1 MITGIAFAVLLFIG
15 APIGIVLGLS
25 AAAYIFASNNQVLL
39 GSYPIQM
46 FGGVENYG
54 LLAIPLFLILGEIM
68 NGAGITTRLI
78 GLARAFIGTVRG
90 GLAYINVLANALMAS
105 ILGSAAAQ
113 IAIMS
118 RVIVPE
124 MDREGYDRRFSVAT
138 TASAG
143 LLAPIIPPSMM
154 FVVYAVLARVA
165 TGDMFLAGII
175 PGLMMT
181 LGFFL
186 VIFCVGLVSPFP
198 VPKPLGWRD
207 RLKLLRDG
215 ALTLLIPVVIIGS
228 ITTGVATA
236 TESAAVACV
245 AAYVIGRFVTR
256 EFHERDLPR
265 MLLAAG
271 RNSAVVLFMVAT
283 AAVFGWVL
291 TFGKVPQ
298 DIAAWIQTIA
308 TGPVSFMLLVNVIL
322 LVIGTVIDGIPGLI
336 MVVPILLPIATDIY
350 GIDPVQFGV
359 VVSINLVL
367 GLVSPPVGIA
377 LFIAAAVTKM
387 KPGQIFLWT
396 IPYCL
401 TTALVLV
408 LLSIFPVLTL
418 GLVR

>member
-1 MITGIAFAVLLFIG
+1 MIAGIAFAVLLFIG

-54 LLAIPLFLILGEIM
+54 LLAIPLFLILGEVM

-78 GLARAFIGTVRG
+78 GLARAFVGTMRG

-181 LGFFL
+181 VGFFL
-186 VIFCVGLVSPFP
+186 VIFVVGLLNPFP
-198 VPKPLGWRD
+198 TPQPLSWGD
-207 RLKLLRDG
+207 RFKLLRDG
-215 ALTLLIPVVIIGS
+215 ALTLLIPAVIIGS
-228 ITTGVATA
+228 ITTGLATA
-236 TESAAVACV
+236 TESAAVACI
-245 AAYVIGRFVTR
+245 AAYLIGRFVTR

-265 MLLAAG
+265 MFLAAG
-271 RNSAVVLFMVAT
+271 RNAAVVLFMVAT

-298 DIAAWIQTIA
+298 DIAAWMQTIA
-308 TGPVSFMLLVNVIL
+308 TGPISFMLLVNVIL

-350 GIDPVQFGV
+350 GIDPVHFGV

-387 KPGQIFLWT
+387 KPGEIFLWT
-396 IPYCL
+396 LPYCL
-401 TTALVLV
+401 ATAAVLV
-408 LLSIFPVLTL
+408 LLSVFPVLTL
-418 GLVR
+418 YLVR

>member
-15 APIGIVLGLS
+15 APIGIVLALS
-25 AAAYIFASNNQVLL
+25 AAAYIFATNNQVLL

-78 GLARAFIGTVRG
+78 GLARAFVGTVRG

-181 LGFFL
+181 AGFFL
-186 VIFCVGLVSPFP
+186 VIFVVGLLNPFP
-198 VPKPLGWRD
+198 TPRPLSWGD
-207 RLKLLRDG
+207 RFRLLRDG
-215 ALTLLIPVVIIGS
+215 ALTLLIPAVIIGS
-228 ITTGVATA
+228 ITTGLATA

-256 EFHERDLPR
+256 EFHDRDLPR

-271 RNSAVVLFMVAT
+271 RNAAVVLFMVAT

-298 DIAAWIQTIA
+298 DIAAWMQTIA
-308 TGPVSFMLLVNVIL
+308 TGPISFMLLVNVIL

-336 MVVPILLPIATDIY
+336 MVVPILLPIATEVY
-350 GIDPVQFGV
+350 GIDPVHFGV

-387 KPGQIFLWT
+387 KPGEIFLWT
-396 IPYCL
+396 LPYCL
-401 TTALVLV
+401 TTAAVLV
-408 LLSIFPVLTL
+408 LLSVFPVLTL
-418 GLVR
+418 YLVR

>member
-1 MITGIAFAVLLFIG
+1 MITTIAFVVLLFIG
-15 APIGIVLGLS
+15 APIGIVLALS

-39 GSYPIQM
+39 GSYPIQL

-78 GLARAFIGTVRG
+78 GLARAFVGTVRG
-90 GLAYINVLANALMAS
+90 GLAYINIVANALMAS

-118 RVIVPE
+118 RVIVPQ
-124 MDREGYDRRFSVAT
+124 MDKEGYDRRFSVAT

-165 TGDMFLAGII
+165 TGDMFIAGII
-175 PGLMMT
+175 PGLMLT
-181 LGFFL
+181 AGFIL
-186 VIFCVGLVSPFP
+186 VVFCIGLVRPFP
-198 VPKPLGWRD
+198 TPQPLSWRQ
-207 RLKLLRDG
+207 RGVLLRDG
-215 ALTLLIPVVIIGS
+215 ALTLAIPAVIIGS
-228 ITTGVATA
+228 ITTGIATA

-245 AAYVIGRFVTR
+245 AAYLIGRFITR
-256 EFHERDLPR
+256 EFHDRDIPR
-265 MLLAAG
+265 MFYAAG
-271 RNSAVVLFMVAT
+271 RNAAVVLFMVAT

-308 TGPVSFMLLVNVIL
+308 TGPISFMLLVNFML

-336 MVVPILLPIATDIY
+336 MVVPILLPIATEVY
-350 GIDPVQFGV
+350 GIDPVHFGV

-377 LFIAAAVTKM
+377 LFIAAAVTGM

-401 TTALVLV
+401 VTAVVLV
-408 LLSIFPVLTL
+408 LLSIFPTLTL
-418 GLVR
+418 MLVR

>member
-78 GLARAFIGTVRG
+78 GLARAFVGTVRG

-181 LGFFL
+181 AGFFL
-186 VIFCVGLVSPFP
+186 VIFCVGLISPFP
-198 VPKPLGWRD
+198 APRPLGWGD
-207 RLKLLRDG
+207 RLRLLRDG
-215 ALTLLIPVVIIGS
+215 ALTLLIPLVIIGS

-245 AAYVIGRFVTR
+245 AAYLIGRFVTR
-256 EFHERDLPR
+256 EFHDRDLPR

-271 RNSAVVLFMVAT
+271 RNAAVVLFMVAT

-308 TGPVSFMLLVNVIL
+308 TGPVSFMLLVNFIL

-350 GIDPVQFGV
+350 GIDPVHFGV

-396 IPYCL
+396 LPYCL
-401 TTALVLV
+401 ITALVLV
-408 LLSIFPVLTL
+408 LLSIFPALTL
-418 GLVR
+418 YLVR

>member
-1 MITGIAFAVLLFIG
+1 MITGIAFAGLLFIG
-15 APIGIVLGLS
+15 APIGIVLALS

-54 LLAIPLFLILGEIM
+54 LLAIPLFLMLGEVM

-78 GLARAFIGTVRG
+78 GLARAFVGTVRG

-181 LGFFL
+181 AGFFL
-186 VIFCVGLVSPFP
+186 VIFVVGLISPFP
-198 VPKPLGWRD
+198 TPRPLTWPD
-207 RLKLLRDG
+207 RFKLLRDG
-215 ALTLLIPVVIIGS
+215 GMPLLIPLVIIGS
-228 ITTGVATA
+228 ITTGIATA

-245 AAYVIGRFVTR
+245 AAYLIGRFVTR
-256 EFHERDLPR
+256 EFHDRDLPR

-271 RNSAVVLFMVAT
+271 RNAAVVLFMVAT

-298 DIAAWIQTIA
+298 DIAAWMQTIA
-308 TGPVSFMLLVNVIL
+308 TGPISFMLLVNVIL

-350 GIDPVQFGV
+350 GIDPVHFGV

-387 KPGQIFLWT
+387 KPGEIFLWT
-396 IPYCL
+396 IPYCI
-401 TTALVLV
+401 TTAVVLV

-418 GLVR
+418 YLVR

>member
-15 APIGIVLGLS
+15 APIGIVLALS
-25 AAAYIFASNNQVLL
+25 AAAYIFATNNQVLL

-54 LLAIPLFLILGEIM
+54 LLAIPLFLILGEVM

-78 GLARAFIGTVRG
+78 GLARAFVGTVRG
-90 GLAYINVLANALMAS
+90 GLAYINILANALMAS

-165 TGDMFLAGII
+165 TGDMFVAGII

-181 LGFFL
+181 TGFFL
-186 VIFCVGLVSPFP
+186 VVFCVGLLRPFP
-198 VPKPLGWRD
+198 TPRPLSWGD
-207 RLKLLRDG
+207 RFKLLRDG
-215 ALTLLIPVVIIGS
+215 VMTLLIPLVIIGS
-228 ITTGVATA
+228 ITTGIATA

-245 AAYVIGRFVTR
+245 AAYVIGRFITR
-256 EFHERDLPR
+256 EFHDRDLPR

-271 RNSAVVLFMVAT
+271 RNAAVVLFMVAT

-308 TGPVSFMLLVNVIL
+308 TGPISFMLLVNVIL

-350 GIDPVQFGV
+350 GIDPVHFGV

-387 KPGQIFLWT
+387 KPGEIFLWT
-396 IPYCL
+396 IPYCI
-401 TTALVLV
+401 TTAVVLV

-418 GLVR
+418 YLVR

>member
-1 MITGIAFAVLLFIG
+1 MITGLAFAALLFIG

-54 LLAIPLFLILGEIM
+54 LLAIPLFLILGEVM

-78 GLARAFIGTVRG
+78 GLARAFVGTVRG

-181 LGFFL
+181 VGFFL
-186 VIFCVGLVSPFP
+186 VIFVVGLISPFP
-198 VPKPLGWRD
+198 TPQPLSWGD
-207 RLKLLRDG
+207 RFKLLRDG
-215 ALTLLIPVVIIGS
+215 VMTLLIPLVIIGS
-228 ITTGVATA
+228 ITTGIATA
-236 TESAAVACV
+236 TESAAVACI
-245 AAYVIGRFVTR
+245 AAYGIGRFITR
-256 EFHERDLPR
+256 EFHDRDLPR
-265 MLLAAG
+265 MLFAAG
-271 RNSAVVLFMVAT
+271 RNAAVVLFMVAT

-308 TGPVSFMLLVNVIL
+308 TGPISFMLLVNLIL

-350 GIDPVQFGV
+350 GIDPVHFGV

-387 KPGQIFLWT
+387 KPGEIFLWT
-396 IPYCL
+396 IPYCI
-401 TTALVLV
+401 TTAVVLV
-408 LLSIFPVLTL
+408 LLSIFPMLTL
-418 GLVR
+418 YFVR

>member
-78 GLARAFIGTVRG
+78 GLARAFVGTVRG

-181 LGFFL
+181 AGFFL

-198 VPKPLGWRD
+198 APRPLGWGD
-207 RLKLLRDG
+207 RLRLLRDG

-228 ITTGVATA
+228 ITTGLATA

-245 AAYVIGRFVTR
+245 AAYLIGRFVTR
-256 EFHERDLPR
+256 EFHDRDLPR

-271 RNSAVVLFMVAT
+271 RNAAVVLFMVAT

-308 TGPVSFMLLVNVIL
+308 TGPVSFMLLVNFIL

-350 GIDPVQFGV
+350 GIDPVHFGV

-396 IPYCL
+396 IPYCV
-401 TTALVLV
+401 TTAVVLV
-408 LLSIFPVLTL
+408 LLSIFPALTL
-418 GLVR
+418 YLVR

>member
-1 MITGIAFAVLLFIG
+1 MITGFAFGFLLFIG
-15 APIGIVLGLS
+15 APIGIVLALS

-54 LLAIPLFLILGEIM
+54 LLAIPLFLILGEVM

-78 GLARAFIGTVRG
+78 GLARAFVGTVRG
-90 GLAYINVLANALMAS
+90 GLAYINILSNALMAS

-175 PGLMMT
+175 PGLMMAA
-181 LGFFL
+181 GFFL
-186 VIFCVGLVSPFP
+186 VIFCVGLLRPFP
-198 VPKPLGWRD
+198 TPRPLSWGD
-207 RLKLLRDG
+207 RLRLLRDG
-215 ALTLLIPVVIIGS
+215 GMPLLIPLVIIGS
-228 ITTGVATA
+228 ITTGIATA

-245 AAYVIGRFVTR
+245 AAYLIGRFVTR
-256 EFHERDLPR
+256 EFHDRDLPR
-265 MLLAAG
+265 MLLSAG
-271 RNSAVVLFMVAT
+271 RNAAVVLFMVAT

-298 DIAAWIQTIA
+298 DIAAWMQTIA
-308 TGPVSFMLLVNVIL
+308 TGPVSFMLLVNLIL

-350 GIDPVQFGV
+350 GIDPVHFGV

-377 LFIAAAVTKM
+377 LFIAAAVTRM

-396 IPYCL
+396 IPYCV
-401 TTALVLV
+401 TTAVVLV
-408 LLSIFPVLTL
+408 LLSVFPALTL
-418 GLVR
+418 YLVR

>member
-1 MITGIAFAVLLFIG
+1 MITGIAFAALLFIG

-54 LLAIPLFLILGEIM
+54 LLAIPLFLILGEVM

-181 LGFFL
+181 AGFFL
-186 VIFCVGLVSPFP
+186 VIFVVGLLNPFP
-198 VPKPLGWRD
+198 TPRPLSWRD
-207 RLKLLRDG
+207 RFKLLRDG
-215 ALTLLIPVVIIGS
+215 AMTLLIPLVIIGS
-228 ITTGVATA
+228 ITTGLATA
-236 TESAAVACV
+236 TESAAVACI
-245 AAYVIGRFVTR
+245 AAYLIGRFVTR
-256 EFHERDLPR
+256 EFHDRDVPR

-271 RNSAVVLFMVAT
+271 RNAAVVLFMVAT

-298 DIAAWIQTIA
+298 DIAAWMQTIA
-308 TGPVSFMLLVNVIL
+308 TGPISFMLLVNVIL

-336 MVVPILLPIATDIY
+336 MVVPILLPIATEIY
-350 GIDPVQFGV
+350 GIDPVHFGV

-387 KPGQIFLWT
+387 KPGEIFLWT
-396 IPYCL
+396 IPYCI
-401 TTALVLV
+401 TTAVVLV
-408 LLSIFPVLTL
+408 LLSVFPVLTL
-418 GLVR
+418 YLVR

>member
-1 MITGIAFAVLLFIG
+1 LITGLAFAFLLFVG

-78 GLARAFIGTVRG
+78 GLARAFVGTVRG
-90 GLAYINVLANALMAS
+90 GLAYINIIANALMAS

-181 LGFFL
+181 AGFFL
-186 VIFCVGLVSPFP
+186 VIFCVGLISPFP
-198 VPKPLGWRD
+198 TPRPLSWGD
-207 RLKLLRDG
+207 RFRLLRDG
-215 ALTLLIPVVIIGS
+215 ALTLLIPLVIIGS

-245 AAYVIGRFVTR
+245 AAYLIGRFVTR
-256 EFHERDLPR
+256 EFHDRDLPR
-265 MLLAAG
+265 VLLAAG
-271 RNSAVVLFMVAT
+271 RNAAVVLFMVAT

-298 DIAAWIQTIA
+298 DIAAWMQTIA
-308 TGPVSFMLLVNVIL
+308 TGPVSFMLLVNIIL

-350 GIDPVQFGV
+350 GIDPVHFGV

-401 TTALVLV
+401 TTAAVLV
-408 LLSIFPVLTL
+408 LLSVFPALTL
-418 GLVR
+418 YLVR

>member
-1 MITGIAFAVLLFIG
+1 VITTVAFLVLLFVG
-15 APIGIVLGLS
+15 APIGIVLALS
-25 AAAYIFASNNQVLL
+25 AAVYIFATGNQVLL
-39 GSYPIQM
+39 GSYPIQL
-46 FGGVENYG
+46 FGGAENYS

-78 GLARAFIGTVRG
+78 GLARAFVGTVRG
-90 GLAYINVLANALMAS
+90 GLAYINILANALMAS

-118 RVIVPE
+118 RVIVPQ

-138 TASAG
+138 TAAAG

-165 TGDMFLAGII
+165 TGDMFIAGII
-175 PGLMMT
+175 PGLM
-181 LGFFL
+181 LAGGFMLTVFL
-186 VIFCVGLVSPFP
+186 IGLFRPFP
-198 VPKPLGWRD
+198 VPPPLDWRA
-207 RLKLLRDG
+207 RFKLLRDG
-215 ALTLLIPVVIIGS
+215 AMTLAIPLVIIGS

-236 TESAAVACV
+236 SESAAVACV
-245 AAYVIGRFVTR
+245 AAYLIGRFVTR
-256 EFHERDLPR
+256 EFHDRDIPA
-265 MLLAAG
+265 MLYAAG

-291 TFGKVPQ
+291 IFGKVPQ

-308 TGPVSFMLLVNVIL
+308 TGPISFMLLVNFL
-322 LVIGTVIDGIPGLI
+322 LLLIGTVIDGIPGLI

-350 GIDPVQFGV
+350 GIDPVHFGV

-377 LFIAAAVTKM
+377 LFIAAAVTGV
-387 KPGQIFLWT
+387 KPGQIFLWA
-396 IPYCL
+396 IPYCIV
-401 TTALVLV
+401 TAIVLV
-408 LLSIFPVLTL
+408 LLSVFPALTL
-418 GLVR
+418 MLVR

>member
-1 MITGIAFAVLLFIG
+1 MITGLAFAFLLFVG

-78 GLARAFIGTVRG
+78 GLARAFVGTVRG
-90 GLAYINVLANALMAS
+90 GLAYINIIANALMAS

-181 LGFFL
+181 AGFFL
-186 VIFCVGLVSPFP
+186 VIFCVGLISPFP
-198 VPKPLGWRD
+198 TPRPLSWGD
-207 RLKLLRDG
+207 RFRLLRDG
-215 ALTLLIPVVIIGS
+215 ALTLLIPLVIIGS

-245 AAYVIGRFVTR
+245 AAYLIGRFVTR
-256 EFHERDLPR
+256 EFHDRDLPR
-265 MLLAAG
+265 VLLAAG
-271 RNSAVVLFMVAT
+271 RNAAVVLFMVAT

-298 DIAAWIQTIA
+298 DIAAWMQTIA
-308 TGPVSFMLLVNVIL
+308 TGPVSFMLLVNIIL

-350 GIDPVQFGV
+350 GIDPVHFGV

-401 TTALVLV
+401 TTAAVLV
-408 LLSIFPVLTL
+408 LLSVFPALTL
-418 GLVR
+418 YLVR

>member
-1 MITGIAFAVLLFIG
+1 LITGIAFAGLLFIG
-15 APIGIVLGLS
+15 APIGIVLALS
-25 AAAYIFASNNQVLL
+25 AAAYIFATNNQVLL

-54 LLAIPLFLILGEIM
+54 LLAIPLFLILGEVM
-68 NGAGITTRLI
+68 NGAGITKRLI
-78 GLARAFIGTVRG
+78 GIARAFIGTVRG
-90 GLAYINVLANALMAS
+90 GLAYINILANAMMAS

-175 PGLMMT
+175 PGLMMAA
-181 LGFFL
+181 GFFL
-186 VIFCVGLVSPFP
+186 VIFCVGLLQPFP
-198 VPKPLGWRD
+198 IPAPMSWGQRF
-207 RLKLLRDG
+207 RLLRDG
-215 ALTLLIPVVIIGS
+215 AMTLAIPVVIIGS
-228 ITTGVATA
+228 ITTGLATA
-236 TESAAVACV
+236 TESAAVACL
-245 AAYVIGRFVTR
+245 AAYLIGRFVTR
-256 EFHERDLPR
+256 EFHDRDLPR

-271 RNSAVVLFMVAT
+271 RNAAVVLFMVAT

-298 DIAAWIQTIA
+298 DIAVWMQTIA
-308 TGPVSFMLLVNVIL
+308 TGPISFMLLVNVIL

-336 MVVPILLPIATDIY
+336 MVVPILLPIATDVY
-350 GIDPVQFGV
+350 GIDPVHFGV

-401 TTALVLV
+401 TTAVVLV
-408 LLSIFPVLTL
+408 LLSIFPQLTL
-418 GLVR
+418 YLVR

>member
-1 MITGIAFAVLLFIG
+1 MITGIAFAVLLFVG

-78 GLARAFIGTVRG
+78 GLARAFVGHVRG
-90 GLAYINVLANALMAS
+90 GLAYINILANALMAS

-165 TGDMFLAGII
+165 TGDMFVAGII

-181 LGFFL
+181 AGFFL
-186 VIFCVGLVSPFP
+186 VVFCVGLLRPFP
-198 VPKPLGWRD
+198 TPQPLGWRD
-207 RLKLLRDG
+207 RFRLLRDG
-215 ALTLLIPVVIIGS
+215 VLTLAIPLVIIGS
-228 ITTGVATA
+228 ITTGIATA

-245 AAYVIGRFVTR
+245 AAYLIGRFVTR
-256 EFHERDLPR
+256 EFHDRDLPR

-271 RNSAVVLFMVAT
+271 RNAAVVLFMVAT

-350 GIDPVQFGV
+350 GIDPVHFGV

-367 GLVSPPVGIA
+367 GLVSPPVGVA

-396 IPYCL
+396 IPYCV
-401 TTALVLV
+401 TTAVVLV
-408 LLSIFPVLTL
+408 LLSVFPALTL
-418 GLVR
+418 YLVR

>member
-1 MITGIAFAVLLFIG
+1 MITGLAFAVLLFVG

-78 GLARAFIGTVRG
+78 GLARAFVGTVRG

-181 LGFFL
+181 AGFFL
-186 VIFCVGLVSPFP
+186 VIFVVGLIRPFP
-198 VPKPLGWRD
+198 TPSPLSWRD
-207 RLKLLRDG
+207 RFKLLRDG
-215 ALTLLIPVVIIGS
+215 VMTLLIPLVIIGS
-228 ITTGVATA
+228 ITTGIATA
-236 TESAAVACV
+236 TESAAVACI
-245 AAYVIGRFVTR
+245 AAYLIGRFGTR
-256 EFHERDLPR
+256 QFHDRDLPG

-271 RNSAVVLFMVAT
+271 RNAAVVLFMVAT

-298 DIAAWIQTIA
+298 DIAAWMQTIA
-308 TGPVSFMLLVNVIL
+308 TGPISFMLLVNVIL

-350 GIDPVQFGV
+350 GIDPVHFGV

-396 IPYCL
+396 IPYCI
-401 TTALVLV
+401 TTAVVLV
-408 LLSIFPVLTL
+408 LLSIFPALTL
-418 GLVR
+418 YLVR

>member
-78 GLARAFIGTVRG
+78 GLARAFVGTVRG

-181 LGFFL
+181 AGFFL

-198 VPKPLGWRD
+198 APRPLGWGD
-207 RLKLLRDG
+207 RLRLLRDG

-245 AAYVIGRFVTR
+245 AAYLIGRFVTR
-256 EFHERDLPR
+256 EFHDRDLPR

-271 RNSAVVLFMVAT
+271 RNAAVVLFMVAT

-308 TGPVSFMLLVNVIL
+308 TGPVSFMLLVNFIL

-350 GIDPVQFGV
+350 GIDPVHFGV

-396 IPYCL
+396 IPYCV
-401 TTALVLV
+401 TTAVVLV
-408 LLSIFPVLTL
+408 LLSIFPALTL
-418 GLVR
+418 YLVR